1 MLEYKHKKCKQ
12 VNPRNAVSERYQAA
26 AAQFFFSPSR
36 FISSFRERIKYT
48 QEMIPHHLRAFCA
61 HIPLSPHVMTRD
73 GALVPFWRE
82 IEAHSFWLHLSISL
96 LLYTMNHCRDSHL
109 RYDQCN
115 HSRARRVCVCHW
127 EVTKDIKKQYISGK
141 PIDIIY
147 VTVSKTGWDYCVVG
161 ANELLSLSLSLT
173 LSLSP
178 PPSWL
183 VDSYIQVH

>member
-1 MLEYKHKKCKQ
+1 MLEYKQKKCKYVSKSEKCCYVVRDIKLPQ
-12 VNPRNAVSERYQAA
+12 RNSSFHPRD
-26 AAQFFFSPSR
+26 
-36 FISSFRERIKYT
+36 SSFRERIKYT
-48 QEMIPHHLRAFCA
+48 REMIPRHLRAFCA

-147 VTVSKTGWDYCVVG
+147 VTVSKTG
-161 ANELLSLSLSLT
+161 
-173 LSLSP
+173 
-178 PPSWL
+178 
-183 VDSYIQVH
+183 